1 MTANCP
7 SDTKGELTMK
17 KTEQA
22 KASKPAK
29 NPTTNYAMS
38 SHKVFCVR
46 CYDKHEGICP
56 ASGRKAKSAKC
67 SL

>member
-1 MTANCP
+1 
-7 SDTKGELTMK
+7 MK
-17 KTEQA
+17 NTEQA

-38 SHKVFCVR
+38 SHKVFCER
-46 CYDKHEGICP
+46 CYNRHGGICP
-56 ASGRKAKSAKC
+56 ATNRKAKSTRC

>member
-1 MTANCP
+1 
-7 SDTKGELTMK
+7 MK
-17 KTEQA
+17 KNEQV
-22 KASKPAK
+22 KAGKSAK

>member
-1 MTANCP
+1 
-7 SDTKGELTMK
+7 MK

-38 SHKVFCVR
+38 SHKIFCKR
-46 CYDKHEGICP
+46 CFDHNKGICP
-56 ASGRKAKSAKC
+56 VTNRKVKSASC
-67 SL
+67 NI